1 MRSHL
6 IVVLLLAVC
15 SWGAGNQTRPSA
27 RAITAFEGA
36 RLIVGDGS
44 PPIENSVFLVEN
56 NRFTRI
62 GSKGRLQTPVGAR
75 RVDLGGKTVIPALI
89 DDHVHL
95 GYRRGLRFTAD
106 NYTRETLLDTLDR
119 FAYYGVA
126 AVLEAGTGRGELP
139 FLVRNE
145 NRSGT
150 RYLTAGRGF
159 AMPNAGPGVPM
170 RDAAYGV
177 TTEAEA
183 RRDVR
188 ELAARKPDLIKIWV
202 DDRNGTVE
210 KLKPNL
216 YRAIIDEAHRHHV
229 RVMAHIAA
237 LDDAKDLL
245 RAGVD
250 GFGHV
255 VRDRDVDDEL
265 LELLRQRR
273 HVFFEETLWGERQA
287 IYERKPAWLDDPI
300 LRDTMSDEEITR
312 LADSFSAT
320 ASPTP
325 LQRESARRM
334 LRNVAALNAAGVTL
348 GLGTD
353 TGGVTGGQYFGLAT
367 HVEMELLVKA
377 GLTPGQAIVAATRNA
392 AAILGLDELGT
403 VAPGK
408 SADFLVLDANPL
420 DDIGNTRRISRVYMR
435 GAEID
440 RVALKAA
447 WGRARPSSPD
457 GARSRLNPAHPPD

>member
-1 MRSHL
+1 MIRGRFIRQRGVL
-6 IVVLLLAVC
+6 AGLLLCAVG
-15 SWGAGNQTRPSA
+15 SLHA
-27 RAITAFEGA
+27 RQQSGPAAAITLFEGA
-36 RLIVGDGS
+36 RLIDGDGGA
-44 PPIENSVFLVEN
+44 PTEHAAFLVEN
-56 NRFTRI
+56 TRVTRI
-62 GSKGRLQTPVGAR
+62 GIAGRLPAPAGAR
-75 RVDLGGKTVIPALI
+75 RVDLSGKTVIPALV

-95 GYRRGLRFTAD
+95 GYRRGLSFTAD
-106 NYTRETLLDTLDR
+106 NYTRANLLDTLDR

-126 AVLEAGTGRGELP
+126 AVLEAGTARGELP
-139 FLVRNE
+139 FQLRRE
-145 NRSGT
+145 ARSGT

-159 AMPNAGPGVPM
+159 AMPNAGPGPPM

-188 ELAARKPDLIKIWV
+188 ELIARKPDLIKIWV

-216 YRAIIDEAHRHHV
+216 YRAIIDEAHRHQV

-237 LDDAKDLL
+237 LADAKDLL

-255 VRDRDVDDEL
+255 VRDRDIDEEL
-265 LELLRQRR
+265 LALLRQRR

-287 IYERKPAWLDDPI
+287 IYDRRPAWLDEPI
-300 LRDTMSDEEITR
+300 LRATLSDEEITA
-312 LADSFSAT
+312 LAASFSAA
-320 ASPTP
+320 ASPTA
-325 LQRESARRM
+325 LQRESARRL
-334 LRNVAALNAAGVTL
+334 LRNVAALQAAGVTL

-377 GLTPGQAIVAATRNA
+377 GLTPAQAIVAATRNA
-392 AAILGLDELGT
+392 AGILGLDQLGT
-403 VAPGK
+403 IAAGK

-420 DDIGNTRRISRVYMR
+420 DDIANTRRIARVYLR

-440 RVALKAA
+440 RAALMARWAA
-447 WGRARPSSPD
+447 ATH
-457 GARSRLNPAHPPD
+457 PAQQ